1 MRAWLWCV
9 LAIVVIAAAVVGA
22 NIQRDPAAYG
32 LDWKMPQRKKPRKV
46 QLVKPDRSTVV
57 QTITAPG
64 EIELVEQADIASQIV
79 GQVTAVHVKKGM
91 SVKKDTVLLELDDQD
106 AAARLES
113 MEARIEGVR
122 AAIIAAQADLAKAER
137 DAKGL
142 EKLAERGFSTPTEIA
157 DARTTVEKMRSSLDQ
172 GRFQLREYN
181 ATKLSTEKD
190 LERTRITA
198 PIAGVVIDLDVEV
211 GEIVI
216 AGTTNLPGTV
226 LMTIGDIN
234 HKQVRAEVD
243 ESDVSL
249 VSRGQRARIF
259 LQSNPDEPLSGKV
272 DLVAPTGKKTGEVV
286 SFETLVAIDGLQP
299 SLRPGMTSTLE
310 IEVRQSTD
318 TLTLPVQAVVNRRLK
333 ELPDTQIFRDW
344 AKQQKR
350 APGESQRDIESRY
363 VPIIFVNE
371 NGVAQARPVE
381 VGISDQDQVEIAKG
395 LQPNEEVV
403 AGPFRALD
411 ELKDGDPLEREEE
424 DKAEADKPET
434 DKPETDEPETEEADT
449 NKADSKPESDKRAD
463 GEASDEVGDAR
474 DSEPA
479 EKATSTA
486 ADPDPGAQ
494 P

>member
-1 MRAWLWCV
+1 
-9 LAIVVIAAAVVGA
+9 
-22 NIQRDPAAYG
+22 
-32 LDWKMPQRKKPRKV
+32 
-46 QLVKPDRSTVV
+46 
-57 QTITAPG
+57 
-64 EIELVEQADIASQIV
+64 
-79 GQVTAVHVKKGM
+79 
-91 SVKKDTVLLELDDQD
+91 
-106 AAARLES
+106 
-113 MEARIEGVR
+113 
-122 AAIIAAQADLAKAER
+122 
-137 DAKGL
+137 
-142 EKLAERGFSTPTEIA
+142 
-157 DARTTVEKMRSSLDQ
+157 
-172 GRFQLREYN
+172 
-181 ATKLSTEKD
+181 
-190 LERTRITA
+190 
-198 PIAGVVIDLDVEV
+198 
-211 GEIVI
+211 
-216 AGTTNLPGTV
+216 
-226 LMTIGDIN
+226 
-234 HKQVRAEVD
+234 
-243 ESDVSL
+243 
-249 VSRGQRARIF
+249 
-259 LQSNPDEPLSGKV
+259 
-272 DLVAPTGKKTGEVV
+272 
-286 SFETLVAIDGLQP
+286 QP

-424 DKAEADKPET
+424 DKPETDKPET